1 MTEVLKAEGERSLA
15 LGNQR
20 ILFEVHPDG
29 TTKSVHKQIGLIF
42 TAGTFDTYGIAQVG
56 DLIQANQP
64 IRTPAYNV
72 RQPELPAETLIQSIP
87 VAAAKN
93 AMNWPRRRSFRGI
106 AAVLT
111 VGDSQ
116 EVGLRAN
123 RWSTPRQLHRSP
135 DAAVYYAHA

>member
-87 VAAAKN
+87 VAAARKCDEL
-93 AMNWPRRRSFRGI
+93 ATQEIISGDRCGSYSGRLSRSG
-106 AAVLT
+106 APGEPVVHAET
-111 VGDSQ
+111 V
-116 EVGLRAN
+116 A
-123 RWSTPRQLHRSP
+123 
-135 DAAVYYAHA
+135 